1 MCYKNFTLDDLF
13 ELSYLTYN
21 FRIAVFLP
29 ASYALSRSLFF
40 PSSSPPPPLVFR
52 FPCLLICTVT
62 WLEHTLWKLTVQRT
76 SIVCDNLSSLNV
88 VLHLV
93 CGLRYAID
101 HTQETTQSQGS
112 VLNSCHDARLC
123 LIYSRIDRASVCR
136 GFFTFVEIQNKRPM
150 RLQSIQS

>member
-1 MCYKNFTLDDLF
+1 V
-13 ELSYLTYN
+13 
-21 FRIAVFLP
+21 R
-29 ASYALSRSLFF
+29 
-40 PSSSPPPPLVFR
+40 
-52 FPCLLICTVT
+52 
-62 WLEHTLWKLTVQRT
+62 WLEHITLWKCTVQRT
-76 SIVCDNLSSLNV
+76 SFVCDNLSSLNV

-93 CGLRYAID
+93 CGLRNAID
-101 HTQETTQSQGS
+101 HTQETAQSQGS